1 MQTLVPEEFDR
12 IYHIMEESFPEDE
25 RRPYAGQRALLDEP
39 AYRIY
44 TRPDPERGEP
54 LAFLA
59 VWDFECFAYIE
70 HFAVAPAH
78 RCGGVGSRL
87 LRELIAQLGKPV
99 CLEVEPPE
107 TEPAVRR
114 IGFYRR
120 CGFFLNEY
128 PYLQPPLAPG
138 RSTLPLLVMTTGG
151 PVSRPQFEQIRDVLY
166 ARVYRISPQ
175 QAAQLQAETSDPG
188 CSHDPF

>member
-1 MQTLVPEEFDR
+1 M
-12 IYHIMEESFPEDE
+12 
-25 RRPYAGQRALLDEP
+25 
-39 AYRIY
+39 
-44 TRPDPERGEP
+44 
-54 LAFLA
+54 
-59 VWDFECFAYIE
+59 
-70 HFAVAPAH
+70 
-78 RCGGVGSRL
+78 
-87 LRELIAQLGKPV
+87 
-99 CLEVEPPE
+99 EPPE